1 MELAGCRCVRN
12 NGRVHE
18 AEPPPFDVLR
28 KVDPRKIQMPPR
40 RSGEI
45 RRLACHWRAFLR
57 ARCPPPTV
65 SSDEFGL
72 GMQGV
77 EAGSNV
83 ISTLSVY
90 VVRVR
95 VGGLA
100 PILEPFA
107 SAFRCGYLVETRSS
121 AVNSSTFTCTD
132 LTGGV
137 CTTATRTPCPLN
149 SQHWIADLIPHTVI
163 ESSPCTVLHLAA
175 LAWPASW
182 LAGWLAD
189 RTIATRATGKTLSLR
204 ASQAKI
210 RAQNAFKEIA
220 ASRTASSLALQ
231 RSMALRKPRSLLM
244 NLQCCSLSGGVLLS
258 SLLCACFRADETK
271 TPGGIGTRCC
281 PRYKK
286 TIPRTYPSSS
296 VSKFVGIR
304 GVFSRARALRRH

>member
-149 SQHWIADLIPHTVI
+149 T
-163 ESSPCTVLHLAA
+163 A